1 MNLSEHITMAEATR
15 TYCKEANLPGEKE
28 LVNMTLL
35 AHKVFEPLRMAVG
48 FPINITSFYRSP
60 AVNKAVGGSPT
71 SQHVTGQAVDLNAEG
86 KNKILFKVIRDTL
99 QFDQLIWEFGTI
111 DEPDWI
117 HVSYKKTGNRGQVL
131 RAKKANGKSLY
142 LPM

>member
-28 LVNMTLL
+28 LVNMALL

-71 SQHVTGQAVDLNAEG
+71 SQHVTGQAMDLQVPG
-86 KNKILFKVIRDTL
+86 KNKMLFNIIRGSL
-99 QFDQLIWEFGTI
+99 QFDQLIWEAGTI

-117 HVSYKKTGNRGQVL
+117 HVSYKKYGNRRQVL
-131 RAKKANGKSLY
+131 RAKKAGGKTY
-142 LPM
+142 YIPI